1 MFTQI
6 IRLYLVTCVIL
17 GAPCLLR
24 CEQATLPMPKDA
36 ELVDV
41 FRTHREAFER
51 LAAMGVED
59 ANTTTYISTEV
70 LNEEPLTDGREMLS
84 STRRNEYKR
93 LLASIRP
100 DLAIWTDWYRITFSY

>member
-1 MFTQI
+1 
-6 IRLYLVTCVIL
+6 
-17 GAPCLLR
+17 
-24 CEQATLPMPKDA
+24 MPKDA